1 MESNE
6 KNIKE
11 LVSRTETD
19 SKLSK
24 SNSFTKGE
32 TATGWDDKFGGWVWH
47 MHTNI
52 YRICNQQRPIV

>member
-6 KNIKE
+6 KDIKE

-32 TATGWDDKFGGWVWH
+32 TATGWEDKFGG
-47 MHTNI
+47 
-52 YRICNQQRPIV
+52 